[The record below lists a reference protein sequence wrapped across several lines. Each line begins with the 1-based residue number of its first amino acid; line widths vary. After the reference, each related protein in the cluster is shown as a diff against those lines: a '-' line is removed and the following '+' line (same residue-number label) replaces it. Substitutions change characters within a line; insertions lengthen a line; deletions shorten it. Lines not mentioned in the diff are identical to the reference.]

1 MRAVSALEPT
11 ASANARRGLPWSVLL
26 ATAAVLAL
34 FVWLYRNLPD
44 PKPKPVEAPKRSAPI
59 LGLDDEA
66 TLREREAERARPRS
80 EWEAMRAASAAA
92 SASAVPSAS
101 GAASASAGAGGA
113 ASAAP
118 SASASASGA
127 ASEAPR

>member
-1 MRAVSALEPT
+1 MRAVSATEPT
-11 ASANARRGLPWSVLL
+11 ASATARRGLPWSVLL

-34 FVWLYRNLPD
+34 FVWLYQNLPD

-92 SASAVPSAS
+92 SASAAP
-101 GAASASAGAGGA
+101 G

-118 SASASASGA
+118 SASAAPGASAAPSASA
-127 ASEAPR
+127 AP